1 VWICTMRE
9 VSRREQAGC
18 HGVREP
24 RLAPVRM
31 LFPGK
36 RRKLSRKGRVSHSM
50 LGCTPGFFCPIRL
63 HTPDLRIRWR
73 GIPQLRVVGPDRV
86 RSAGDLG
93 RLARWLAAPVG
104 NYWRTVAHG
113 RPSHRPMVP
122 ACDRTLRRAFAPGPP
137 PPPHTAAKT
146 SREPGDQHRLRCT
159 EKMRRPA
166 RTINRLGRFWST
178 RVRAR
183 AKAVFWKS
191 RTVRR
196 NIWRRFFSPVWL
208 GSSVSHLGSQ
218 SIHAP
223 HSCEQQTHHRHL
235 DQCFAGLHPP
245 LIVFAHASLRESPL
259 NVRST
264 THLLG
269 PTLNPRVPGVRST
282 TSR

>member
-1 VWICTMRE
+1 MLRE
-9 VSRREQAGC
+9 KPVQVSRWAKANTWSENEGAAWNVPQISTS
-18 HGVREP
+18 
-24 RLAPVRM
+24 
-31 LFPGK
+31 F
-36 RRKLSRKGRVSHSM
+36 SRSI
-50 LGCTPGFFCPIRL
+50 LGCTPGFFAHFDC
-63 HTPDLRIRWR
+63 TPLSSIRWR

-104 NYWRTVAHG
+104 NYWRTVVHG

-146 SREPGDQHRLRCT
+146 SREPCDQHRLRCT

-166 RTINRLGRFWST
+166 RTRNRLGRFWST

-196 NIWRRFFSPVWL
+196 NIWRRFFSPVWF

-223 HSCEQQTHHRHL
+223 HSREQQTHHRHL
-235 DQCFAGLHPP
+235 DQCFAGLHLP
-245 LIVFAHASLRESPL
+245 LVVLAHSSLSRKPAQ
-259 NVRST
+259 RSF
-264 THLLG
+264 HH
-269 PTLNPRVPGVRST
+269 PSARSDT
-282 TSR
+282 ELDFVHFGGENQA